1 MAEQSDDDFGLA
13 VLFND
18 KSSHKH

>member
-13 VLFND
+13 VLLND